1 MDLSDNDRAGESK
14 APSIPRQRR
23 LKRKNL
29 AESPVRSSKSSKK
42 RSKKK
47 DTTPPLY
54 DISGILDERKS
65 GKITE
70 YLIDWRDNPETGES
84 YEPTWV

>member
-1 MDLSDNDRAGESK
+1 MDLSDNDRAGKSK
-14 APSIPRQRR
+14 APRIPRQRR

-47 DTTPPLY
+47 DSTPPLY
-54 DISGILDERKS
+54 DINGILDERKS